1 MNLKGQEK
9 RGEVVMNDL
18 IGKVE
23 QWFVDRNLDS
33 LDGSGQLTKLQE
45 EVDELKQAFWQTQ
58 VIDNMDEAIKVRGEE
73 IDAVGDTLVVLIG
86 YCMQRDI
93 DIKEALRFAYSEIK
107 DRKGKVIN
115 GVFVK
120 EEDL

>member
-1 MNLKGQEK
+1 MNE
-9 RGEVVMNDL
+9 L
-18 IGKVE
+18 IKKVE

-33 LDGSGQLTKLQE
+33 LEGSGQLVKLQE
-45 EVDELKQAFWQTQ
+45 EVDELKESYWKSQI
-58 VIDNMDEAIKVRGEE
+58 VDERIEKQFRINE

-115 GVFVK
+115 GIFVK

>member
-1 MNLKGQEK
+1 MSNLIE
-9 RGEVVMNDL
+9 N
-18 IGKVE
+18 VE

-33 LDGSGQLTKLQE
+33 LDGTGQLSKLQE
-45 EVDELKQAFWQTQ
+45 EVDELKEAFWKQYATDDHS
-58 VIDNMDEAIKVRGEE
+58 IDYRCEE
-73 IDAVGDTLVVLIG
+73 EDAVGDIMVVLIG

-93 DIKEALRFAYSEIK
+93 NIADALQLAYNEIK

-120 EEDL
+120 EADIKGE

>member
-1 MNLKGQEK
+1 
-9 RGEVVMNDL
+9 MNDL
-18 IGKVE
+18 IEKVE

-45 EVDELKQAFWQTQ
+45 EVDELKQAFWQSQ

-115 GVFVK
+115 GIFVK
-120 EEDL
+120 EEDLANG